1 MAKAV
6 WKGSLSFGLV
16 NIPIKIYSAHKST
29 AGIDFHLMDEEGHR
43 LEYKRWCP
51 ECEREIPWEEVEK
64 GYEVEEGE
72 YVTFEKEEL
81 RNVIE
86 TSKNLQIEKFIDF
99 AEVDSLYFDKQYYL
113 VPQEGAVKPFHL
125 MRKALN
131 STNKAAVG
139 RVTLRNKE
147 YVVVIRAY
155 QEGLLMTTLYY
166 QNEIRKPKDFSEL
179 QREAEINK
187 EEEKLAIKLIKRS
200 TAELNIEEYENRYEE
215 AVKSMIEQ
223 KLEGEEEVKPKVPQS
238 QKTENIV
245 KQLKASV
252 EETEEEKAKA

>member
-16 NIPIKIYSAHKST
+16 NIPIKIYSAHKSS
-29 AGIDFHLMDEEGHR
+29 AGVDFHLMDEKGHR

-51 ECEREIPWEEVEK
+51 KCEEEIPWGEVKK
-64 GYEVEEGE
+64 GYEVGEDE

-86 TSKNLQIEKFIDF
+86 SSKNLKINKFIDF

-113 VPQEGAVKPFHL
+113 IPQEGARKPFHL

-147 YVVVIRAY
+147 YVVVIRPY
-155 QEGLLMTTLYY
+155 QRSLLMTTLYY
-166 QNEIRKPKDFSEL
+166 PEEIREPEDFEEL
-179 QREAEINK
+179 QKEVEIN
-187 EEEKLAIKLIKRS
+187 EEQEKLAIKLIKRD
-200 TAELNIEEYENRYEE
+200 R
-215 AVKSMIEQ
+215 KS
-223 KLEGEEEVKPKVPQS
+223 VV
-238 QKTENIV
+238 
-245 KQLKASV
+245 
-252 EETEEEKAKA
+252 